1 MTQKFPTARK
11 TNRILEALLLGE
23 HLTVALALQ
32 QYQVYAL
39 SQECGR
45 LRKLGWQIESET
57 VETSPGTHVSEYWLI
72 CEPIPECG
80 WC

>member
-11 TNRILEALLLGE
+11 TNRILEALLEGH

-32 QYQVYAL
+32 QYGVYAL
-39 SQECGR
+39 SQEVGR
-45 LRKLGWQIESET
+45 LKRLGWQVESRT
-57 VETSPGTHVSEYWLI
+57 VETPGAYVSEYWLTL
-72 CEPIPECG
+72 EPLPFCG